1 MWSLL
6 KIELFKVFKRP
17 RTYIAFI
24 AVLAI
29 VVLIQ
34 VAIYADGAKY
44 MDFVL
49 KDVKDNFDVIGNPLN
64 GYFVCFVIL
73 QTLLIH
79 VPLLV
84 ALVSADMIA
93 GEANMGTLR
102 LLITKPVSRTKLLL
116 SKFFASAIYAVILLI
131 WIAILGLFVS
141 MLIFGTDGLMNAKS
155 YEIIILNGDDI
166 FWRYLLAFGFAAIAL
181 ITVSS
186 VGFFFSIF
194 AENSLGPIVATM
206 SVIIVF
212 TILTTLDI
220 PLFQSVKD
228 YFFTSHMIAWK
239 GFFEMK
245 LNADGESIPGT
256 IRNLPAVLRSAG
268 VLLLHIVLLV
278 GASIFIF
285 KRKDVLS

>member
-24 AVLAI
+24 AVWAIVTLIQLAI
-29 VVLIQ
+29 YV
-34 VAIYADGAKY
+34 DGAKY

-102 LLITKPVSRTKLLL
+102 LLITKPVSRTKLLI
-116 SKFFASAIYAVILLI
+116 SKFLASAIYAIILLI
-131 WIAILGLFVS
+131 WIAILGLFLS
-141 MLIFGTDGLMNAKS
+141 MAIFGTDGLMNAKS
-155 YEIIILNGDDI
+155 YEIIILNGNDI
-166 FWRYLLAFGFAAIAL
+166 FWRYLCAFGFAAIAL

-186 VGFFFSIF
+186 LGFFFSIF

-220 PLFQSVKD
+220 FS
-228 YFFTSHMIAWK
+228 
-239 GFFEMK
+239 
-245 LNADGESIPGT
+245 
-256 IRNLPAVLRSAG
+256 LPR
-268 VLLLHIVLLV
+268 I
-278 GASIFIF
+278 
-285 KRKDVLS
+285 

>member
-155 YEIIILNGDDI
+155 YEIIILNGNDI
-166 FWRYLLAFGFAAIAL
+166 FWRYLCAFGYAAIAL

-186 VGFFFSIF
+186 LGFFFSIF

>member
-1 MWSLL
+1 MWKLI
-6 KIELFKVFKRP
+6 KIEVFKIFKKP

-24 AVLAI
+24 AVWAI
-29 VVLIQ
+29 VSLIQ
-34 VAIYADGAKY
+34 VAIYVDGPKY

-49 KDVKDNFDVIGNPLN
+49 KDIKDNFDVIGKPLN

-73 QTLLIH
+73 QTLLVH

-84 ALVSADMIA
+84 ALISADMVA

-116 SKFFASAIYAVILLI
+116 SKFLASSVYVLLLLL
-131 WIAILGLFVS
+131 WIALLGLFVS
-141 MLIFGTDGLMNAKS
+141 MLVFGTDGLINAKS

-166 FWRYLLAFGFAAIAL
+166 FWRYLCAFAYAALALLTVAALGFL
-181 ITVSS
+181 FS
-186 VGFFFSIF
+186 VF

-206 SVIIVF
+206 SVVIVF

-220 PLFQSVKD
+220 PLFQNVKHL
-228 YFFTSHMIAWK
+228 FFTSHMIGWK

-245 LNADGESIPGT
+245 LDSDGIAVPGT
-256 IRNLPAVLRSAG
+256 IRNIAAILKSAG
-268 VLLLHIVLLV
+268 ILMLHVVLFV
-278 GASIFIF
+278 GSAIFIF
-285 KRKDVLS
+285 NKKDVLS

>member
-116 SKFFASAIYAVILLI
+116 SKFFASAIYAIILLI

-155 YEIIILNGDDI
+155 YEIIILNGNDI

-181 ITVSS
+181 ITVAA

-245 LNADGESIPGT
+245 LNAEGEAIPGT

-268 VLLLHIVLLV
+268 VLLLHIVILV
-278 GASIFIF
+278 SASIFVF

>member
-24 AVLAI
+24 AVWAIVSLIQLAI
-29 VVLIQ
+29 YV
-34 VAIYADGAKY
+34 DGPKY

-49 KDVKDNFDVIGNPLN
+49 RDVKDSFDVIGNPLN

-102 LLITKPVSRTKLLL
+102 LLISKPVSRTKLLM
-116 SKFFASAIYAVILLI
+116 SKFLASAIYAIILLI
-131 WIAILGLFVS
+131 WIAVLGLFLS
-141 MLIFGTDGLMNAKS
+141 MAVFGTDGLMNAKS
-155 YEIIILNGDDI
+155 YEIIILNGNDI
-166 FWRYLLAFGFAAIAL
+166 FWRYLCAFGFAALAL

-186 VGFFFSIF
+186 LGFFFSIF

-220 PLFQSVKD
+220 PLFQNVKD
-228 YFFTSHMIAWK
+228 FFFTSHMIGWK

-245 LNADGESIPGT
+245 MDADGYAIPGT

-268 VLLLHIVLLV
+268 ILLLHIIVFT
-278 GASIFIF
+278 GSAIFIF
-285 KRKDVLS
+285 NRKDVLS

>member
-181 ITVSS
+181 ITVSA

>member
-17 RTYIAFI
+17 RTYIAFV

-29 VVLIQ
+29 VTLIQ
-34 VAIYADGAKY
+34 LAIYVDGQKY
-44 MDFVL
+44 MDFVM
-49 KDVKDNFDVIGNPLN
+49 KDVKDNFEVIGNPLN

-102 LLITKPVSRTKLLL
+102 LLISKPISRTKLLL
-116 SKFFASAIYAVILLI
+116 SKFLASSVYAVILLV

-141 MLIFGTDGLMNAKS
+141 MLVFGTDGLMNVKS
-155 YEIIILNGDDI
+155 YEIIILNGNDI
-166 FWRYLLAFGFAAIAL
+166 FWRYILAFAFAAIAL
-181 ITVSS
+181 ITVAAL
-186 VGFFFSIF
+186 GFFFSIF

-220 PLFQSVKD
+220 PMFQSVKHL
-228 YFFTSHMIAWK
+228 FFTSHMIGWK

-245 LNADGESIPGT
+245 LDADGVSIPGT

-268 VLLLHIVLLV
+268 VLLLHTVLFV
-278 GASIFIF
+278 GGAVFIF
-285 KRKDVLS
+285 NRKDVLS

>member
-212 TILTTLDI
+212 LSFTLNESRKKRTIKFSPI
-220 PLFQSVKD
+220 KA
-228 YFFTSHMIAWK
+228 M
-239 GFFEMK
+239 
-245 LNADGESIPGT
+245 
-256 IRNLPAVLRSAG
+256 
-268 VLLLHIVLLV
+268 
-278 GASIFIF
+278 
-285 KRKDVLS
+285 

>member
-6 KIELFKVFKRP
+6 KIELFKIFKRP

-34 VAIYADGAKY
+34 VAIYVDGAKY
-44 MDFVL
+44 IDFVL
-49 KDVKDNFDVIGNPLN
+49 KDVKDNFEVIGNPLN
-64 GYFVCFVIL
+64 GYFVCFIIL

-84 ALVSADMIA
+84 ALISADMIA

-102 LLITKPVSRTKLLL
+102 LLITKPVSRTKLLI
-116 SKFFASAIYAVILLI
+116 SKFLASSVYTILLLF

-141 MLIFGTDGLMNAKS
+141 MMVFGTDGLINVKS
-155 YEIIILNGDDI
+155 YEIIILNGNDI
-166 FWRYLLAFGFAAIAL
+166 FWRYICAFGFAAIAL
-181 ITVSS
+181 ITVAAL
-186 VGFFFSIF
+186 GFFFSIF

-220 PLFQSVKD
+220 PLFQSIKHL
-228 YFFTSHMIAWK
+228 FFTSHMIGWK

-245 LNADGESIPGT
+245 TDADGVSIPGT

-268 VLLLHIVLLV
+268 VLVLHIVIFV

-285 KRKDVLS
+285 NRKDVLS

>member
-6 KIELFKVFKRP
+6 KIELFKIFKRP

-24 AVLAI
+24 AVWAI

-34 VAIYADGAKY
+34 VAIYVDGAKY
-44 MDFVL
+44 IDFVL
-49 KDVKDNFDVIGNPLN
+49 KDVKDNFEVIGNPLN
-64 GYFVCFVIL
+64 GYFVCFIIL

-102 LLITKPVSRTKLLL
+102 LLITKPVSRTKLLI
-116 SKFFASAIYAVILLI
+116 SKFLASSVYTFVLLI

-141 MLIFGTDGLMNAKS
+141 MIVFGTDGLINAKS
-155 YEIIILNGDDI
+155 YEIIILNGNDI
-166 FWRYLLAFGFAAIAL
+166 FWRYICAFGFAAIAL
-181 ITVSS
+181 ITVAAL
-186 VGFFFSIF
+186 GFFFSIF

-220 PLFQSVKD
+220 PLFQSIKHL
-228 YFFTSHMIAWK
+228 FFTSHMIGWK

-245 LNADGESIPGT
+245 TDADGVSIPGT

-268 VLLLHIVLLV
+268 VLVLHIVIFV
-278 GASIFIF
+278 GGSIFIF
-285 KRKDVLS
+285 NRKDVLS

>member
-17 RTYIAFI
+17 RTYIAFVAVFAIISLLQI
-24 AVLAI
+24 ALYI
-29 VVLIQ
+29 
-34 VAIYADGAKY
+34 DGPKY
-44 MDFVL
+44 VEFVL
-49 KDVKDNFDVIGNPLN
+49 QAVKDNFDIKGKIVN
-64 GYFVCFVIL
+64 GYFVCFIIL

-116 SKFFASAIYAVILLI
+116 SKFMASSVYTIALLL
-131 WIAILGLFVS
+131 WIAFLGLLVS
-141 MLIFGTDGLMNAKS
+141 MLIFGTDGLVNAKS
-155 YEIIILNGDDI
+155 DDIVLLNENDI
-166 FWRYLLAFGFAAIAL
+166 FWRYLCAFVFAAFAL
-181 ITVSS
+181 LTVAAL
-186 VGFFFSIF
+186 GFFFSIF

-220 PLFQSVKD
+220 PFFNSIKQYLF
-228 YFFTSHMIAWK
+228 TTHMIGWK

-245 LNADGESIPGT
+245 TDADGYALPGT
-256 IRNLPAVLRSAG
+256 IRNLPAVLRSGG
-268 VLLLHIVLLV
+268 VLLGHIVLFV
-278 GASIFIF
+278 GSAIFIF
-285 KRKDVLS
+285 NRKDVLS